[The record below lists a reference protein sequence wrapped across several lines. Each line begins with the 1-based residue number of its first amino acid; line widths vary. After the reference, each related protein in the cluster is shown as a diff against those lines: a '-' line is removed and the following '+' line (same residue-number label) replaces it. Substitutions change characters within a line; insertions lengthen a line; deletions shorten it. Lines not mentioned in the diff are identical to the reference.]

1 MNSQSEG
8 NGPDLDEIDLFEIWA
23 KMKLVFARYKYWML
37 ATPVVFMF
45 LGLGLSTIPKSQWE
59 AVSILQVG
67 KVSPSDFVEP
77 LPNLIL
83 RLSTYDFQK
92 AVLTRCG
99 IALDSP
105 EALLYQNT
113 LNAKPHKVAGLI
125 EIKVRG
131 FSRQSALQL
140 SSATVS
146 EIRDIH
152 ISLIAPI
159 LSGPKRRLAAMGKL
173 SPEIA
178 ETLKNS
184 NKQPSAESKSLA
196 DVAAAYLSAESWQLK
211 FALLDQ
217 IDYPDLH
224 PTVLV
229 DESAA
234 TAPISPRKA
243 LWMAYSLLLGLLLA
257 IMVPVVLYK
266 AKN

>member
-8 NGPDLDEIDLFEIWA
+8 NGPDLNEIDLFKICA
-23 KMKLVFARYKYWML
+23 NMKAVFARYKYWML

-45 LGLGLSTIPKSQWE
+45 LGLGLSTIPKPQWE

-131 FSRQSALQL
+131 LSRQSALQL

-146 EIRDIH
+146 EIHDIH
-152 ISLIAPI
+152 VSMIASI
-159 LSGPKRRLAAMGKL
+159 LSGPKRRLAAMDKL
-173 SPEIA
+173 NPEIA

-184 NKQPSAESKSLA
+184 KKQLSPEAKSLA

-211 FALLDQ
+211 FTLLDQ
-217 IDYPDLH
+217 MDFPELH

-229 DESAA
+229 NESAS
-234 TAPISPRKA
+234 TSPISPRKS
-243 LWMAYSLLLGLLLA
+243 LWMEYSLLLGLFLSILVPMALLKVK
-257 IMVPVVLYK
+257 M
-266 AKN
+266 